1 MKICRWFTFLGL
13 VVVAVMAFS
22 FTASGQSPKKVPE
35 QITLRLGAGQ
45 TPQGFTWIRGV
56 TEYFMPYVDKK
67 LAEKGNYRI
76 KWVEAWGG
84 TVAKVDEVLEAVEGG
99 LLDLGWVGNVFE
111 AAKLP
116 LNNITYHVPFAV
128 YDPDQII
135 AAAMEMYDKY
145 PELKGEYEKN
155 KNKILGVTVLESYNL
170 ATNFKVDK
178 MEDLKGKK
186 IGAAG
191 ANLSWF
197 KGTGAVAVQSP
208 GTEAYSSIQTGVYS
222 GTLQHMIMLE
232 SLKLY
237 EVAPYIL
244 IGNFGAIWGGALT
257 INTGVFNRLPQ
268 EVQAVLMEAGK
279 EYALG
284 TVKLE
289 KAKLATI
296 KEELGKK
303 GAKVT
308 VLSESERVKWANS
321 LPNLAKE
328 YAEALNKKGLKG
340 TEIMKAYISA
350 LEKAGSRLPRKWF
363 E

>member
-1 MKICRWFTFLGL
+1 MKNSQWFKAFGL
-13 VVVAVMAFS
+13 LVITVMVFS
-22 FTASGQSPKKVPE
+22 HAAYAETRKAPKE
-35 QITLRLGAGQ
+35 ITIRIGAGQ
-45 TPQGFTWIRGV
+45 TPQGFTWILSI
-56 TEYFMPYVDKK
+56 TKYFIPYVDKK

-99 LLDLGWVGNVFE
+99 LLNIGWVGNVFE

-128 YDPDQII
+128 YDPDQMI

-145 PELKGEYEKN
+145 PELKAEYERN

-170 ATNFKVDK
+170 ATNFKVEK
-178 MEDLKGKK
+178 MEDLQGKK

-197 KGTGAVAVQSP
+197 KGTGVVAVQSP
-208 GTEAYSSIQTGVYS
+208 GTEAYSCIQTGVYS
-222 GTLQHMIMLE
+222 GTLQHLLMLY

-244 IGNFGAIWGGALT
+244 IGNFGGIWGGALT
-257 INTGVFNRLPQ
+257 INTDLFAKLPR
-268 EVQAVLMEAGK
+268 EVQVVLLEAGK

-289 KAKLATI
+289 KERLANI
-296 KEELGKK
+296 KEELTKK

-308 VLSESERVKWANS
+308 VLSEQERAKWAKA

-328 YAEALNKKGLKG
+328 YAEDLDKKGLKG
-340 TEIMKAYISA
+340 TEIIKAYIST
-350 LEKAGSRLPRKWF
+350 LEKVGSRSPRQWF